1 MSQRDGSV
9 FYKLGRLAGGK
20 ARKAKWVW
28 HSLTGD
34 ERQAIEA
41 EYGVGADMAAV
52 VRARNGVEADPAL
65 QALLDQIVQ
74 ALAGVVRNRVYRFD
88 VGVVGDEQPTA
99 YALPGGFIFVTAS
112 LAELCGRDRDELGF
126 VVAHEMAHVIRRHAI
141 NRVLRQT
148 AYSAASIM
156 TPGRGVIAPW
166 LQRIGI
172 AWLERAYSREHEF
185 EADALAVLM
194 TRAGGFDPHGALRL
208 FERFRALGPGDATG
222 LGAYLSTHPPV
233 DDRMAELR
241 PRLGAR
247 GSTPRRTESGEGAS
261 GP

>member
-1 MSQRDGSV
+1 MSQRDGGV
-9 FYKLGRLAGGK
+9 FYRLGRLAGGK

-34 ERQAIEA
+34 QRQAIEA

-52 VRARNGVEADPAL
+52 VREKSGVETDPAL
-65 QALLDQIVQ
+65 RALLDQIAQ
-74 ALAGVVRNRVYRFD
+74 ALAGVVRNKLHRFEI
-88 VGVVGDEQPTA
+88 GVVGDEPPTA

-112 LAELCGRDRDELGF
+112 LADLCGRDRDELGF
-126 VVAHEMAHVIRRHAI
+126 VVAHEMAHVIRRHAV

-148 AYSAASIM
+148 AYSAASM
-156 TPGRGVIAPW
+156 VTPGRGVIAPW
-166 LQRIGI
+166 LRHIGI
-172 AWLERAYSREHEF
+172 EWLERAYSREQEF

-194 TRAGGFDPHGALRL
+194 TRAGGFDPYGALRL
-208 FERFRALGPGDATG
+208 FERLRALEPAGAAE

-241 PRLGAR
+241 PHLAAGRTPAR
-247 GSTPRRTESGEGAS
+247 G
-261 GP
+261 GPATG

>member
-1 MSQRDGSV
+1 MSQQQEGSAL
-9 FYKLGRLAGGK
+9 YRLGRLAGRK

-28 HSLTGD
+28 HSLAGD
-34 ERQAIEA
+34 DRQAIEA

-52 VRARNGVEADPAL
+52 VREKSGVEADPAL
-65 QALLDQIVQ
+65 RALLDQIAP
-74 ALAGVVRNRVYRFD
+74 ALAGVVRNKLHRFE
-88 VGVVGDEQPTA
+88 VGVVNDEQPTA

-112 LAELCGRDRDELGF
+112 LADLCGRDRDELGF
-126 VVAHEMAHVIRRHAI
+126 VVAHEMAHVIRRHAV

-148 AYSAASIM
+148 AYSAASVL

-172 AWLERAYSREHEF
+172 EWLERAYSREQEL
-185 EADALAVLM
+185 EADALAVLL
-194 TRAGGFDPHGALRL
+194 TRAGGFDPYGALRL
-208 FERFRALGPGDATG
+208 FERLRALEPADAAG

-241 PRLGAR
+241 PRLASDRTPGGGSPAR
-247 GSTPRRTESGEGAS
+247 G
-261 GP
+261 

>member
-1 MSQRDGSV
+1 MSQQDGSAL
-9 FYKLGRLAGGK
+9 YRLGRLAGRK
-20 ARKAKWVW
+20 VRKAKWVW

-34 ERQAIEA
+34 DRQAIEA

-52 VRARNGVEADPAL
+52 VREKSGVEADPAL
-65 QALLDQIVQ
+65 RALLDQIAP
-74 ALAGVVRNRVYRFD
+74 ALAGVVRNKLHRFE

-112 LAELCGRDRDELGF
+112 LADLCGRDRDELGF
-126 VVAHEMAHVIRRHAI
+126 VVAHEMAHVIRRHAVS
-141 NRVLRQT
+141 RVLRQT
-148 AYSAASIM
+148 AYSAASVL

-172 AWLERAYSREHEF
+172 EWLERAHSREQEL
-185 EADALAVLM
+185 EADALAVLL
-194 TRAGGFDPHGALRL
+194 TRAGGFDPYGALRL
-208 FERFRALGPGDATG
+208 FERLRALEPDGAAG

-241 PRLGAR
+241 PRLASDRTRAR
-247 GSTPRRTESGEGAS
+247 G
-261 GP
+261 GPAAG